1 MSKKNEVFVISAPLP
16 DNMTRND
23 IKRLKKYIKQELI
36 AALIEFVESEAQPHK
51 TMLEEIQDARAV
63 YQAKHKRNPRVIYL
77 DVESHNNLRD
87 ELYITGLY
95 NGVAPKPPEVL
106 WNGTLY
112 GMTIAINDGS
122 GWWVE

>member
-51 TMLEEIQDARAV
+51 TMLDGIRDARVNYLTAHLGKF
-63 YQAKHKRNPRVIYL
+63 ATRLYL
-77 DVESHNNLRD
+77 DTASHRKLCD
-87 ELYITGLY
+87 ELTH
-95 NGVAPKPPEVL
+95 
-106 WNGTLY
+106 LY
-112 GMTIAINDGS
+112 GTPFFSLYGDHLGGLKICHTEES